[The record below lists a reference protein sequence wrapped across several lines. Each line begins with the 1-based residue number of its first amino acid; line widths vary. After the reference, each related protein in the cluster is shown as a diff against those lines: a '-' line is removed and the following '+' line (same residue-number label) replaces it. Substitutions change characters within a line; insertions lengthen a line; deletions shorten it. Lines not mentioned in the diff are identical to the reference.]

1 VGNLLSAVNTGLTF
15 GIYRMKN
22 SLEILGE
29 TSPKLAFVNVRDCAA
44 RITELETTLGSEPSK
59 PTWNIVRA
67 NRRIAE
73 LESIVAERARAVAL
87 TKPVVIEKAA
97 APVVEKFGRERFNAS
112 CAADAAKKPKLQ
124 SHPELHGRSR
134 FCAAVR
140 VDGATQIVT
149 GNSIPAALDENDAEK
164 KKLTGRERF
173 NASIVKDFANIKK

>member
-1 VGNLLSAVNTGLTF
+1 
-15 GIYRMKN
+15 
-22 SLEILGE
+22 
-29 TSPKLAFVNVRDCAA
+29 
-44 RITELETTLGSEPSK
+44 
-59 PTWNIVRA
+59 
-67 NRRIAE
+67 
-73 LESIVAERARAVAL
+73 
-87 TKPVVIEKAA
+87 
-97 APVVEKFGRERFNAS
+97 VEKFGRERFNAS